1 MKIKVHTPDSFL
13 NWYNDIYIMNRL
25 WFAII
30 TVKNGEDTIR
40 DAIYSLIKQSI
51 RPSYIIVVDDGS
63 KDNTPNILRDIKDRY
78 NEVHIITLP
87 DNGYDIRR
95 IVHNWNRALE
105 YAESLPYTDYQFIGA
120 DDCIFPNN
128 YVEYLI
134 NKMSENRALVIV
146 SGSRELDIRTEI
158 KVPEGAGRLI
168 DNKFFRSIGNR
179 YPPYYGYEPWILFKA
194 LQLDFEIKM
203 FPEIT
208 YRHARRFG
216 SKHNFIEY
224 GVSMRCLG
232 YPLLFVIGRSLRNI
246 LFGRDIP
253 IKASLKMIYDYI
265 FADIKFKED
274 PYYKPYDKE
283 FRMFVRRL
291 QYKRIKRLLGVR

>member
-1 MKIKVHTPDSFL
+1 MS
-13 NWYNDIYIMNRL
+13 NS

-30 TVKNGEDTIR
+30 PVKDGEETIR
-40 DAIYSLIKQSI
+40 DAIYSLINQSI
-51 RPSYIIVVDDGS
+51 KPSYIIVVDDGS
-63 KDNTPNILRDIKDRY
+63 IDNTPNILKDINSKY
-78 NEVHIITLP
+78 NKVHVITLP
-87 DNGYDIRR
+87 DKGYDIRR

-105 YAESLPYTDYQFIGA
+105 YADSLPYVDYQFISA

-134 NKMSENRALVIV
+134 NKMKENSRLVIV
-146 SGSRELDIRTEI
+146 SGSRELNIKTKI

-179 YPPYYGYEPWILFKA
+179 YPPYYGYESWILFKA
-194 LQLDFEIKM
+194 LQLGFEIKI

-208 YRHARRFG
+208 YKHARKFG

-224 GVSMRCLG
+224 GASMRCLG
-232 YPLLFVIGRSLRNI
+232 YTTLFVIGRSMRNI

-265 FADIKFKED
+265 FADIKFRHD
-274 PYYKPYDKE
+274 PYYKPYDEE
-283 FRMFVRRL
+283 FRRFVKNL
-291 QYKRIKRLLGVR
+291 QYKRLKELLGAR